1 MAKKSVIARNKKRE
15 ALYKKHRE
23 KREELKKIISN
34 PDADPEEVEVA
45 FVALQ
50 KLPRNSSPVR
60 IRKRCVLTGRP
71 RGVLSRFG
79 LCRNEFR
86 RLSHEGQI
94 VGVTKS
100 SW

>member
-15 ALYKKHRE
+15 ALNKKYRE
-23 KREELKKIISN
+23 RRAELKKTISN
-34 PDADPEEVEVA
+34 PDADVEEVEQA

-50 KLPRNSSPVR
+50 KLPRNSSAVR